1 MNRIKTHELV
11 TFIQREF
18 PLLVNAMKQADHHYD
33 SENLNPYHLEG
44 DVWTHT
50 MMVLQEAERLIQAG
64 LFRNRED
71 ELRIASILHDLGKPM
86 AREEVEE
93 TKRVRFI
100 GHEGASF
107 HLAIEVLDS
116 IFDKFYGREHYT
128 LLMKRNILEA
138 ISFHDVIWKGLNT
151 DKFEKTFNKR
161 FQFNKR
167 LAELVLGVS
176 LADGAGRFYSES
188 KRQPD
193 TDAVYENVMGLVS
206 TLDINEPVTLTKQ
219 RKLEEKPN
227 GVILMVGLPG
237 SGKSTFV
244 ERYVPSNWVVISRD
258 NLVEEYAQNHGITYD
273 EAWKAEDFDAVVDK
287 QIRSAISEKRSV
299 VIDKTHMGPKSRR
312 RSLAPF
318 PKSYAKT
325 AVVITENFDT
335 IVERSIARVDKTI
348 TDRVLRDMTLRFRPP
363 TYDDFDYIEYPGLVK
378 GR

>member
-1 MNRIKTHELV
+1 MNRIKSHELV

-50 MMVLQEAERLIQAG
+50 MMVLQEAERLIRAG

-71 ELRIASILHDLGKPM
+71 ELRIAALLHDLGKPM

-107 HLAIEVLDS
+107 HLAIKVLDS
-116 IFDKFYGREHYT
+116 IFDKFYGREPGS
-128 LLMKRNILEA
+128 LPMKRNILES

-151 DKFEKTFNKR
+151 DKFEKTFNRR

-193 TDAVYENVMGLVS
+193 TGAVYERVM
-206 TLDINEPVTLTKQ
+206 NEIGQLSYPQLIS
-219 RKLEEKPN
+219 KPRDLKN
-227 GVILMVGLPG
+227 CTNDVILMVGLPG

-244 ERYVPSNWVVISRD
+244 EQYIPDNYVVISRD
-258 NLVEEYAQNHGITYD
+258 NLVEEYAQKHGITYD

-287 QIRSAISEKRSV
+287 QIRSTISEKRSV

-325 AVVITENFDT
+325 AVVITEDFDT
-335 IVERSIARVDKTI
+335 IVERSIARVGKTI

-363 TYDDFDYIEYPGLVK
+363 TYDDFDYIEYPNL
-378 GR
+378 